1 VEMIGEA
8 AAATGDGLAQ
18 HAVERGMIDH
28 TARLAVAFRNRQL
41 PVVHCMFLP
50 RRDLA
55 GTSMNSPLF
64 AGRRWKSRSLDPD
77 GTHEPNP
84 VHPRLGPEQND
95 FVLTRAHGL
104 EAFHDTE
111 LDALLRN
118 QKVETIVLCGVS
130 TNIGIPGTALGG
142 LNRGYTMVVPEDCT
156 AGAWAEAHEF
166 NVRHTLPLLATVTTS
181 QDVLEALGL
190 GD

>member
-1 VEMIGEA
+1 MSLRGLDRNQKAALVMMECQVEMIGEA

-55 GTSMNSPLF
+55 GTSMNSSLF

-84 VHPRLGPEQND
+84 VHPRLGP
-95 FVLTRAHGL
+95 
-104 EAFHDTE
+104 
-111 LDALLRN
+111 
-118 QKVETIVLCGVS
+118 
-130 TNIGIPGTALGG
+130 
-142 LNRGYTMVVPEDCT
+142 
-156 AGAWAEAHEF
+156 
-166 NVRHTLPLLATVTTS
+166 
-181 QDVLEALGL
+181 
-190 GD
+190 